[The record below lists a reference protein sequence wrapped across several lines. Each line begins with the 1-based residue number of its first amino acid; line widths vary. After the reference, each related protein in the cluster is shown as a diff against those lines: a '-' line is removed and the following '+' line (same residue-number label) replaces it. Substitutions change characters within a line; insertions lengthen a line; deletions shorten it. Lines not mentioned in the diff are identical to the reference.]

1 MKDKQFR
8 QELQELRS
16 KIALK
21 DIDVMCNPKPYLQQA
36 YDIASSLM
44 DLFEKIEIALSP
56 CAVFD
61 FWQNNCNHSQI
72 QKPVDITG
80 EALIRC
86 NAALK
91 VIEKFKSGK

>member
-8 QELQELRS
+8 QALQELSS

-21 DIDVMCNPKPYLQQA
+21 DIDVMCNPKPHLQQA
-36 YDIASSLM
+36 HDIASSM
-44 DLFEKIEIALSP
+44 MELFEKIEIALSP
-56 CAVFD
+56 CVVFD
-61 FWQNNCNHSQI
+61 FWQNNCDHNQI
-72 QKPVDITG
+72 QRPIDING

-91 VIEKFKSGK
+91 VIEKFRSGK